1 MALLDS
7 LLTYPERSNL
17 SRLLFPIQFGGVCQ
31 PGGLL
36 AVWQWGFARHEA
48 PWQRVS
54 PACRA
59 SSAAIPPIGGGVAA
73 KLQTH

>member
-1 MALLDS
+1 MVNGAQGSKGALWRVGLAACLRDPLNVS
-7 LLTYPERSNL
+7 ALA
-17 SRLLFPIQFGGVCQ
+17 GVLHDMKP
-31 PGGLL
+31 PGS
-36 AVWQWGFARHEA
+36 
-48 PWQRVS
+48 VS